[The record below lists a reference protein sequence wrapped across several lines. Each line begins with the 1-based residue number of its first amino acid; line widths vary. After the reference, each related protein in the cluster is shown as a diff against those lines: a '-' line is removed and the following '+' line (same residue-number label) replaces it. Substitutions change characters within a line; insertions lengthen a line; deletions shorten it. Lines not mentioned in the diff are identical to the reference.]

1 MKKQHGNISKINIK
15 WKTNK
20 HKKLHGVQAHELS
33 KYNKHVLF
41 SGTNL
46 SEIGLCFAN

>member
-1 MKKQHGNISKINIK
+1 MKKQHGNISNEKLINI
-15 WKTNK
+15 
-20 HKKLHGVQAHELS
+20 KKLHGVQTHELS